1 MSYQPLFLG
10 LGTAVT
16 STDSNNNRLRGETA
30 NLRQGQ
36 PVRFV
41 VEGNNMI
48 FGGVIA
54 NTVYY
59 IKDIIDDEFFTV
71 STTLNGDVLE
81 LTDGEGF
88 MLVRTIQ
95 KELPTESLRK
105 VDSMF
110 KEIYTSGFGQGETG
124 ILSVEEDTSPS
135 LGGNLNLN
143 SNEISG
149 PGAINITGNI
159 NATVISGDLRGVV
172 AGGLIGPVDEEGIR
186 TGLPTIDGLPF
197 ELGSP
202 QAGQIIAW
210 NGPGQKFVLTSLQAA
225 SGTDTLNDVL
235 FRGNTSLESINVNG
249 VTTTSLTVTNGIDYS
264 ELVNTPNIPADVS
277 DLTDL
282 TNIIPAAQVQSDWN
296 AVSGLG
302 VILNKPTIPST
313 LLDLG
318 ITDGTNGQVLT
329 TNGSGGFTFTTV
341 SGGGGAGL
349 GSRVTAT
356 ATTGALAINAIGNIS
371 ISGFKTYALLAMTVE
386 IPAWVRLYTTAAA
399 RAADA
404 SRLETQDPQPGSGVI
419 AEVIT
424 TSNDQ
429 TVLFTPATIGFNGD
443 IPATTTV
450 YASVKNK
457 GSGVATI
464 QVTLALVQLE
474 A

>member
-1 MSYQPLFLG
+1 
-10 LGTAVT
+10 
-16 STDSNNNRLRGETA
+16 
-30 NLRQGQ
+30 
-36 PVRFV
+36 VRFV

-143 SNEISG
+143 SNEITG

-202 QAGQIIAW
+202 EAGQIIAW

-264 ELVNTPNIPADVS
+264 ELVNTPNIPVDVS

-282 TNIIPAAQVQSDWN
+282 TDIIPAAQVQSDWN

-313 LLDLG
+313 LLNLG

>member
-202 QAGQIIAW
+202 EAGQIIAW

-282 TNIIPAAQVQSDWN
+282 TDIIPPAQVQSDWN

>member
-1 MSYQPLFLG
+1 
-10 LGTAVT
+10 
-16 STDSNNNRLRGETA
+16 
-30 NLRQGQ
+30 
-36 PVRFV
+36 VRFV

-264 ELVNTPNIPADVS
+264 ELVNTPNIPVDVS

-386 IPAWVRLYTTAAA
+386 IPAWVRLYTSAAA

>member
-202 QAGQIIAW
+202 EAGQIIAW

-282 TNIIPAAQVQSDWN
+282 TDIIPPAQVQSDWN

-386 IPAWVRLYTTAAA
+386 IPAWVRLYTSAAA

>member
-1 MSYQPLFLG
+1 
-10 LGTAVT
+10 
-16 STDSNNNRLRGETA
+16 
-30 NLRQGQ
+30 
-36 PVRFV
+36 VRFV

-143 SNEISG
+143 SNEITG

-202 QAGQIIAW
+202 EAGQIIAW

-264 ELVNTPNIPADVS
+264 ELVNTPNIPVDVS

-282 TNIIPAAQVQSDWN
+282 TDIIPAAQVQSDWN